1 MKLDRFTTTKLLA
14 FALCVVAGTIT
25 IAQGLPNLES
35 SYILPADHPAIGYRD
50 LGYRNPVARLQAQLA
65 AGLTQL
71 SYDSTTGYLPAVLQA
86 LNVPVSSQVLVF
98 SKTSFQATRIHPHS
112 PRAIYFND
120 SVSVGHVGN
129 GDLLELLATDPNGG
143 VVFFTLDQTQQ
154 SRPQIVRRHDDCL
167 SCHATP
173 RTLGVPGLVVRSI
186 HADRSGMPVSRTD
199 SHFTDHRSPLEQRW
213 GGWYVTGTHGTARHM
228 GNQMAADAA
237 GTLDADAGANVVDL
251 SRFLKPGLHL
261 TPHSDIVALM
271 VLEHQVRIVNLMTR
285 VAWETRLALADHE
298 ALRLPN
304 EPLSDWSASIRRRIE
319 GPAEVLVR
327 SLFML
332 DEHPLTAPVAGTSR
346 FAQEYSSRGPR
357 DRRGRSLYELD
368 LTRRI
373 YRYRFSPL
381 IYSEQYAG
389 MPPEVQR
396 YIMDRVVDVL
406 TGRERSVEFAAVT
419 DAERRALRDILR
431 DTLPRFADQSTGN

>member
-1 MKLDRFTTTKLLA
+1 MSFPKFTTTKLVVS
-14 FALCVVAGTIT
+14 ALCVVTGTIT
-25 IAQGLPNLES
+25 IAQGLPSLES
-35 SYILPADHPAIGYRD
+35 SYILPADHPAISYRD

-65 AGLTQL
+65 AGTAQL
-71 SYDSTTGYLPAVLQA
+71 SYDTTTGYLPAILKA
-86 LNVPVSSQVLVF
+86 LDVPVSSQVLVF
-98 SKTSFQATRIHPHS
+98 SKTSFQAARIYPHS

-120 SVSVGHVGN
+120 AVSVGHVGN
-129 GDLLELLATDPNGG
+129 GDLLELIATDPNAG
-143 VVFFTLDQTQQ
+143 VVFFTLDQTKQA
-154 SRPQIVRRHDDCL
+154 RPQIVRRNDECL

-186 HADRSGMPVSRTD
+186 HSDRTGMPVART
-199 SHFTDHRSPLEQRW
+199 SSYFTDHRSPLEQRW

-228 GNQMAADAA
+228 GNQMATDAA
-237 GTLDADAGANVVDL
+237 GTLDAEAGANVVDL
-251 SRFLKPGLHL
+251 SRFLRPGLHL

-304 EPLSDWSASIRRRIE
+304 EPSEWSASIRRRIE

-346 FAQEYSSRGPR
+346 FAHEYSSREPS
-357 DRRGRSLYELD
+357 DAHGRSLYELD
-368 LTRRI
+368 LTRRL

-381 IYSEQYAG
+381 IYSEQFDG
-389 MPPEVQR
+389 LPPEVHR
-396 YIMDRVVDVL
+396 YILRRVNDVL
-406 TGRERSVEFAAVT
+406 TGRERNAEFASIT
-419 DAERRALRDILR
+419 DAERRALREILR
-431 DTLPRFADQSTGN
+431 DTLPSFGDQSTGN